1 MAAVNYPDEKN
12 DVKGLPGLIFPFV
25 PHSIETGFLQD
36 DKDEMGGFPVYSVQG
51 EQGKV
56 WASKPEEVNAVKRS
70 LTVTVAGTVA
80 QGDKYSITIG
90 TTKFEITVGATE
102 TATAAASALVSAITD
117 ASTGSD
123 SFTATSAEGVV
134 TLTAK
139 EYGSAANQIAISADK
154 TSTAGTITVQADG
167 SQTKGVD
174 GKAGGVFLGIVCFT
188 TAEMMHL
195 GYGKGDHVNVLK
207 KGRLW
212 VKVAGEVLAGQ
223 TAYINNST
231 GKITAN
237 SSSATAI
244 SGGVFKSNAAD
255 GTIAELEIA

>member
-1 MAAVNYPDEKN
+1 MANYPEEN
-12 DVKGLPGLIFPFV
+12 NVKGLPGLLFPFV
-25 PHSIETGFLQD
+25 PNSIETGILQD
-36 DKDEMGGFPVYSVQG
+36 TCDEMGGFPVYSVAG

-56 WASKPEEVNAVKRS
+56 WASKPASADAVARVVEV
-70 LTVTVAGTVA
+70 TIGGTVA
-80 QGDKYSITIG
+80 QSDKFSVTIAGTKYEVTAGSGD
-90 TTKFEITVGATE
+90 GA
-102 TATAAASALVSAITD
+102 ADVASALATAVDADTNYGAS
-117 ASTGSD
+117 ASTGKVTI
-123 SFTATSAEGVV
+123 TA
-134 TLTAK
+134 
-139 EYGSAANQIAISADK
+139 
-154 TSTAGTITVQADG
+154 STAGAARNADQFLVAKTSEAGTIEKNEKTAGADA
-167 SQTKGVD
+167 V
-174 GKAGGVFLGIVCFT
+174 AGGVFAGIASFT

-195 GYGKGDHVNVLK
+195 GYEIGDHVNVLK

-223 TAYINNST
+223 AAYINNST

>member
-1 MAAVNYPDEKN
+1 MAANYPSEQN
-12 DVKGLPGLIFPFV
+12 ELKGLPGLLFPFV
-25 PHSIETGFLQD
+25 PHSIETGILQD
-36 DKDEMGGFPVYSVQG
+36 TCDEMGGFPVYSVQG

-56 WASKPEEVNAVKRS
+56 WAANPASVNAVKRA
-70 LTVTVAGTVA
+70 LTVTIAGTVA

-90 TTKFEITVGATE
+90 TTKYEITVGATE
-102 TATAAASALVSAITD
+102 TAAAAASALVSAITD
-117 ASTGSD
+117 ASTGD
-123 SFTATSAEGVV
+123 PTFTAANDNGVV

-139 EYGSAANQIAISADK
+139 EYGSAANSVVVTADR
-154 TSTAGTITVQADG
+154 TSTAGTITVQAAG

-174 GKAGGVFLGIVCFT
+174 AVAGGVFAGIASFT

-195 GYGKGDHVNVLK
+195 GYEKGDHVNVLK

-212 VKVAGEVLAGQ
+212 VKVSGEVLAGQ
-223 TAYINNST
+223 AAYVNNSS
-231 GKITAN
+231 GKITAS

-255 GTIAELEIA
+255 GQIAELEIA